1 MAHECPECGQTCYCG
16 GDVDDCEFHDT
27 YEELHCTHCPID
39 GLPDEDE
46 LEPLDQPVSS
56 FGIDMQKYVKQLCG
70 FHGDDEHADPSEP
83 GIDADPGL

>member
-27 YEELHCTHCPID
+27 PEEGHCTHYLKC
-39 GLPDEDE
+39 EHEWDE
-46 LEPLDQPVSS
+46 LHDDDFLD
-56 FGIDMQKYVKQLCG
+56 MEL
-70 FHGDDEHADPSEP
+70 ADPAEP